1 MGNVRTKQKRKRGIA
16 GKIILAVLV
25 LAIALAGVL
34 LFYVPAADRT
44 QPSAQAPRGALRAA
58 AVRFGKDGDALQ
70 TAADADG
77 VLAQARTIAQQAR
90 ARGMNGLVL
99 LVQSEEGALYR
110 DWTAPALEQLRAGDT
125 LFHPVDGL
133 ALWCQAASEQGLTV
147 YAAVD
152 EKAYDP
158 ENRLQA
164 LSLDRLERKYPVA
177 GVRVYK
183 AAGEGNF
190 FDTYAPLDG
199 QIGAELVGVN
209 RAGWTQPQALFLHAV
224 EAAQTG
230 ADFGGAVFA
239 WQDLSGDAQALGLML
254 SALDTADVPTLLNYT
269 PSTQLAVSYP
279 ADGATVYTDNCFV
292 MGTSDPSQEL
302 TLNGAPVER
311 TGTKGTF
318 GVLVAV
324 QPGDNTYT
332 LAQGDTSVTV
342 HIQRPV
348 PQPAEME
355 TEPTEPEPIPHDNTQ
370 EVEPGTAVQMNGWL
384 VSLLYDPSSDGNISE
399 TVRNGAVGVVQNCVE
414 TTRNGKTTWAYQLT
428 SGDYVLAYNTTVLGQ
443 DVARA
448 SFTGAQAEITQE
460 GETLTFA
467 GTGTPVIYS
476 NIVETTL
483 EMHLYDTDMA
493 ADFAVQGSELVK
505 GVEVSAL
512 PDGAGTRLVLH
523 FEEPLWGHTIEF
535 SDGTT
540 QVLLK
545 PRPVQAQDPAKPLA
559 GISVL
564 LDPGHG
570 QDDGGAM
577 GAAGAQAPV
586 EKDVNL
592 AVSLAAKYRLE
603 QLGATVHMIRT
614 DDTFLTLQERNQKI
628 TELQPDFF
636 IAVHHNSVDLSVDA
650 NQSAGTECYYFY
662 PAGKQLAQTLVQN
675 VAAATGRPERGTFWG
690 YYYVARNATCPA
702 VLLEVGFMVN
712 PAEYE
717 QVADEMTVWA
727 TGDAIARSILACV
740 PAS

>member
-1 MGNVRTKQKRKRGIA
+1 M
-16 GKIILAVLV
+16 

-77 VLAQARTIAQQAR
+77 VLAEARTVAQQAR

-332 LAQGDTSVTV
+332 LAQGDTSVTI

-428 SGDYVLAYNTTVLGQ
+428 SGDYVLAYNTIVLGQ

>member
-1 MGNVRTKQKRKRGIA
+1 M
-16 GKIILAVLV
+16 
-25 LAIALAGVL
+25 
-34 LFYVPAADRT
+34 
-44 QPSAQAPRGALRAA
+44 
-58 AVRFGKDGDALQ
+58 RFGKDGDALQ

-77 VLAQARTIAQQAR
+77 VLAEARTVAQQAR

-110 DWTAPALEQLRAGDT
+110 DWTAPALEQLRAGGT

-332 LAQGDTSVTV
+332 LAQGDTSVTI

-428 SGDYVLAYNTTVLGQ
+428 SGDYVLAYNTIVLGQ

-467 GTGTPVIYS
+467 GAGTPVVYS
-476 NIVETTL
+476 NIVENTL
-483 EMHLYDTDMA
+483 EMHLYDTDVT

-523 FEEPLWGHTIEF
+523 FEETLWGHTIEF

>member
-1 MGNVRTKQKRKRGIA
+1 M
-16 GKIILAVLV
+16 

-77 VLAQARTIAQQAR
+77 VLAEARTVAQQAR

-332 LAQGDTSVTV
+332 LAQGDTSVTI

-428 SGDYVLAYNTTVLGQ
+428 SGDYVLAYNTIVLGQ

-467 GTGTPVIYS
+467 GAGTPVVYS
-476 NIVETTL
+476 NIVENTL
-483 EMHLYDTDMA
+483 EMHLYDTDVT

-523 FEEPLWGHTIEF
+523 FEETLWGHTIEF